1 MPESGKP
8 SQAVECLADIRKRGG
23 ASSVFLVFDSEQL
36 GATTAHGRA
45 MTLLIPHSLI
55 LHGRAKYS
63 LSNDSWVVSDSCNGE
78 IRMQNERN
86 VVKKRT
92 IAPVGVFL
100 AGACLAVLL
109 SCSSGHSS
117 AAANLPSSRLS
128 LQRCELQDVP
138 GDVRCGTYEVFE
150 DRSAKSGRTIKLK
163 LVILKSLGS
172 KPAADAIFPLH
183 GGPGAPATGLVELA
197 NDMLKPV
204 RQDHDLV
211 FVDQRGTGES
221 NPLICDVADDAKDLN
236 SFFGDILPPDK
247 VRACREKLQE
257 HADLR
262 LYTTPIAMDDLDEVR
277 AALGYDKIDL
287 VGLSYGTIASQVY
300 MRQHPEHVRSAF
312 LVGVVTPNM
321 KQPLLF
327 PRSAQRAMDL
337 LFADCTADKTCH
349 SAFPRLQEEFGVVL
363 SRFNNGPL
371 PVEMIDPVTK
381 KRVQVKLSRSR
392 FVEGIRLAM
401 YSNFSQQ
408 FVPKIIHQAYENDYV
423 PFEEVAVHLSPGA
436 EVARGVYFTITCSE
450 GVPFI
455 TAKELADETKNT
467 YVGPERVER
476 HITACKEW
484 PKGNIDSSYIEPV
497 KSDAPVLMISGEV
510 DGSSPTW
517 FGESALKFLPNG
529 RQLKIRYLGHQ
540 FEGKCLR
547 DIITSFIKA
556 GSAKNLDA
564 SCTEKIRRPPFATQF
579 PPWFGFD

>member
-1 MPESGKP
+1 M
-8 SQAVECLADIRKRGG
+8 VKRRI
-23 ASSVFLVFDSEQL
+23 F
-36 GATTAHGRA
+36 
-45 MTLLIPHSLI
+45 
-55 LHGRAKYS
+55 
-63 LSNDSWVVSDSCNGE
+63 
-78 IRMQNERN
+78 
-86 VVKKRT
+86 
-92 IAPVGVFL
+92 APVRVVLG
-100 AGACLAVLL
+100 GTCLVILL

-117 AAANLPSSRLS
+117 AAANESSSRLS
-128 LQRCELQDVP
+128 LHHCELPDIQ
-138 GDVRCGTYEVFE
+138 GDIRCGTYEVFE

-163 LVILKSLGS
+163 VVVLKSLGS
-172 KPAADAIFPLH
+172 KPAPDAIFPLH
-183 GGPGAPATGLVELA
+183 GGPGAPATDLVELA
-197 NDMLKPV
+197 NGILGPV

-211 FVDQRGTGES
+211 FVDQRGTGGS
-221 NPLICDVADDAKDLN
+221 NPLTCDVADDTNDLT

-262 LYTTPIAMDDLDEVR
+262 LYTTPIAVDDLDEVR

-312 LVGVVTPNM
+312 LVGVATPNI

-327 PRSAQRAMDL
+327 PRSAQHAMDL
-337 LFADCTADKTCH
+337 LFADCTADETCH

-363 SRFNNGPL
+363 SRFNHGPL
-371 PVEMIDPVTK
+371 PVEMIDPVSK
-381 KRVQVKLSRSR
+381 KRVQVKLSRSS

-401 YSNFSQQ
+401 YSTFSQQ
-408 FVPKIIHQAYENDYV
+408 FVPKIIHQAYEKDYV
-423 PFEEVAVHLSPGA
+423 PFEEAAVHLSPGA
-436 EVARGVYFTITCSE
+436 SVARGVYFTITCSE

-455 TAKELADETKNT
+455 TAKELVDETKNT

-476 HITACKEW
+476 HITACKNW
-484 PKGNIDSSYIEPV
+484 PKGNIDSSYLEPV
-497 KSDAPVLMISGEV
+497 KSDLPVLMISGEV

-540 FEGKCLR
+540 FEGDCLR
-547 DIITSFIKA
+547 DIFTSFIMD
-556 GSAKNLDA
+556 GSAKNLDS

>member
-1 MPESGKP
+1 M
-8 SQAVECLADIRKRGG
+8 I
-23 ASSVFLVFDSEQL
+23 
-36 GATTAHGRA
+36 
-45 MTLLIPHSLI
+45 
-55 LHGRAKYS
+55 
-63 LSNDSWVVSDSCNGE
+63 
-78 IRMQNERN
+78 
-86 VVKKRT
+86 KKRA
-92 IAPVGVFL
+92 IAS
-100 AGACLAVLL
+100 AMVLL
-109 SCSSGHSS
+109 SGIFLAILIFCSVGHFS
-117 AAANLPSSRLS
+117 AAASVPSSRLS
-128 LQRCELQDVP
+128 LHPCELQGVE

-150 DRSAKSGRTIKLK
+150 DRSAKSGRTIQLK
-163 LVILKSLGS
+163 VVVLKALSS
-172 KPAADAIFPLH
+172 KPAPDAIFTLH

-197 NDMLKPV
+197 KDGILGPV
-204 RQDHDLV
+204 RPEHDLV
-211 FVDQRGTGES
+211 FVDQRGTGDS
-221 NPLICDVADDAKDLN
+221 NPLTCDIADDTKDLT

-277 AALGYDKIDL
+277 DALGYNKIDL
-287 VGLSYGTIASQVY
+287 VGLSYGSIASQVY
-300 MRQHPEHVRSAF
+300 MRRHPEHVRSVF
-312 LVGVVTPNM
+312 LVGVATPNI

-337 LFADCTADKTCH
+337 LFADCIADKTCH

-371 PVEMIDPVTK
+371 PVEMIDPVSK
-381 KRVQVKLSRSR
+381 KRVQVKLSRSS

-401 YSNFSQQ
+401 YSTFSQQ
-408 FVPKIIHQAYENDYV
+408 FMPLIIHRAYVKDYI
-423 PFEEVAVHLSPGA
+423 PFEEAAVHLSPGA
-436 EVARGVYFTITCSE
+436 DVARGVYFTITCSE

-455 TAKELADETKNT
+455 SAKELTDETKNT
-467 YVGPERVER
+467 YVGPERVQR
-476 HITACKEW
+476 HIAACKDW

-497 KSDAPVLMISGEV
+497 KSDLPVLMISGEV

-540 FEGKCLR
+540 FEGDCLR
-547 DIITSFIKA
+547 DIFTSFIKS

-564 SCTEKIRRPPFATQF
+564 SCTEKIRRPPFATKL

>member
-1 MPESGKP
+1 M
-8 SQAVECLADIRKRGG
+8 VR
-23 ASSVFLVFDSEQL
+23 
-36 GATTAHGRA
+36 
-45 MTLLIPHSLI
+45 
-55 LHGRAKYS
+55 
-63 LSNDSWVVSDSCNGE
+63 
-78 IRMQNERN
+78 
-86 VVKKRT
+86 KRT
-92 IAPVGVFL
+92 IAPVSVLLG
-100 AGACLAVLL
+100 GTCLAILV
-109 SCSSGHSS
+109 SCSWGHFSADASS
-117 AAANLPSSRLS
+117 SSSRLS
-128 LQRCELQDVP
+128 LHRCELP
-138 GDVRCGTYEVFE
+138 GIQGDARCGTYEVFE
-150 DRSAKSGRTIKLK
+150 DRAAKSGRTIKLK
-163 LVILKSLGS
+163 IVVLKSLGS
-172 KPAADAIFPLH
+172 KPAPDAIFPLH
-183 GGPGAPATGLVELA
+183 GGPGAPATGLIELA
-197 NDMLKPV
+197 KGILGPV

-211 FVDQRGTGES
+211 FVDQRGTGGS
-221 NPLICDVADDAKDLN
+221 NPLTCDIADDAKDLA

-277 AALGYDKIDL
+277 AALGYNKIDL

-300 MRQHPEHVRSAF
+300 MRQHPEHVRTAF
-312 LVGVVTPNM
+312 LVGVATPNI

-327 PRSAQRAMDL
+327 PRSAQHAMDL

-349 SAFPRLQEEFGVVL
+349 GAFPHLQEEFGVVL

-371 PVEMIDPVTK
+371 QVEMVDTVSK
-381 KRVQVKLSRSR
+381 KRVQVKLSRSS

-401 YSNFSQQ
+401 YSTDSQQ

-423 PFEEVAVHLSPGA
+423 PFEEADVHLSPGGG
-436 EVARGVYFTITCSE
+436 VARGVYFTITCSE

-455 TAKELADETKNT
+455 TAKELADETQNT
-467 YVGPERVER
+467 YVGPERVQR
-476 HITACKEW
+476 HITACKDW
-484 PKGNIDSSYIEPV
+484 PKGNIAPSYLDPV
-497 KSDAPVLMISGEV
+497 KSDVPVLMISGEV

-540 FEGKCLR
+540 FEGNCLR
-547 DIITSFIKA
+547 DIFTSFIQD

>member
-1 MPESGKP
+1 MWLKE
-8 SQAVECLADIRKRGG
+8 
-23 ASSVFLVFDSEQL
+23 
-36 GATTAHGRA
+36 
-45 MTLLIPHSLI
+45 
-55 LHGRAKYS
+55 
-63 LSNDSWVVSDSCNGE
+63 
-78 IRMQNERN
+78 
-86 VVKKRT
+86 RT
-92 IAPVGVFL
+92 ITPVSMLLSGT
-100 AGACLAVLL
+100 CLAVLI
-109 SCSSGHSS
+109 SCSSVYFS
-117 AAANLPSSRLS
+117 AAASAPSSRLS
-128 LQRCELQDVP
+128 LHPCELPGIQ

-163 LVILKSLGS
+163 IVVLKSLGS
-172 KPAADAIFPLH
+172 KPAPDAIFPLH

-197 NDMLKPV
+197 NHGILGPA
-204 RQDHDLV
+204 RQDHDVV

-221 NPLICDVADDAKDLN
+221 NPLTCDIADDARDLT

-277 AALGYDKIDL
+277 AALGYNKIDL
-287 VGLSYGTIASQVY
+287 VGLSYGSIASQVY
-300 MRQHPEHVRSAF
+300 MRQHPEHVRSVF
-312 LVGVVTPNM
+312 LAGVATPSI

-327 PRSAQRAMDL
+327 PRSAQHAMDL

-349 SAFPRLQEEFGVVL
+349 SAFPRLQEEFGAVL
-363 SRFNNGPL
+363 SRFDKGPL
-371 PVEMIDPVTK
+371 PVELIDPVSK
-381 KRVQVKLSRSR
+381 KRVQVKLSRSS

-401 YSNFSQQ
+401 YSTDSQQ

-423 PFEEVAVHLSPGA
+423 PFEVAAVHLSPGA
-436 EVARGVYFTITCSE
+436 DVARGVYFTITCSE

-455 TAKELADETKNT
+455 TAKELTDETQNT

-476 HITACKEW
+476 HITACKDW
-484 PKGNIDSSYIEPV
+484 PKGNIPPSYIDPV
-497 KSDAPVLMISGEV
+497 KSDLPLVMISGEV

-547 DIITSFIKA
+547 DIFTSFIKD

-579 PPWFGFD
+579 PPWFVID